1 MRGRR
6 HGHMHAATSG
16 ACARLC
22 CEGDRGEAATSGLP
36 GRPATCIDSSVDG
49 VMAGRGAV
57 GSGPEA
63 AHVGGARQP
72 LDGYP

>member
-1 MRGRR
+1 
-6 HGHMHAATSG
+6 
-16 ACARLC
+16 
-22 CEGDRGEAATSGLP
+22 
-36 GRPATCIDSSVDG
+36 
-49 VMAGRGAV
+49 MAGRGAV